1 MNPPHKL
8 NMDPSLTPESANMQT
23 QYASFQNFEQFS
35 AAGFTNTPI
44 YITKSPAIGA
54 ISKINPHC
62 SVIGSQNKIET
73 ISPDIAIPGIE
84 NSLTPAV
91 RYLQSSQFDDASDYG
106 VAGISCAIEPNYTDE
121 SIVPY
126 CYTSE
131 VNFQGIPSM
140 PTNLKPFT
148 ARPFDNNLNGTES
161 VLDSQC
167 RAFDNS
173 KDYKIPQFD
182 MTSIS
187 TVPPRLEEK
196 EEYIGGSE
204 NDICSA
210 MRWRDPNLSEV
221 ISFLSNPNN
230 TIKANAAAYLQ
241 HLCYMDDPNK
251 QRTRSLGGIP
261 PLIRLLSYD
270 SPEIHK

>member
-8 NMDPSLTPESANMQT
+8 NMDPSLTPESGSMQT

-62 SVIGSQNKIET
+62 SVIGSQNQIET

-91 RYLQSSQFDDASDYG
+91 RYLQTSQFDETSDYG

-131 VNFQGIPSM
+131 ANFQGIPSM

-148 ARPFDNNLNGTES
+148 ARPFDNNLNGAES
-161 VLDSQC
+161 VLDS
-167 RAFDNS
+167 RAFDNT
-173 KDYKIPQFD
+173 KDFKIPQFD

-187 TVPPRLEEK
+187 TVPPRIGEK